1 MRKLFAA
8 AVITSIFALGCGT
21 ETSSKPTTGGTRP
34 TTPMTHTTPTTP
46 KADIPPDT
54 KAEDTKKDD
63 TKKKDTKKDDTK
75 KDNGR

>member
-46 KADIPPDT
+46 KADTPPEP
-54 KAEDTKKDD
+54 KKEDPKKDD
-63 TKKKDTKKDDTK
+63 AKKGPKKEDPKKDDG
-75 KDNGR
+75 N